1 VRGFTGDGCG
11 DDFYNRKL
19 RQTNASS
26 TQKGG
31 ENSVAVYPGTK
42 KPENKE
48 KRNLVLPAAIVAGVL
63 LLLFMGWLYQKN
75 FGPAPVPPP
84 TGVAKTNNDYINGL
98 YDRTGGSWDKLT
110 DEEKQKVNQMA
121 NGYGQIAFQ
130 NIKK

>member
-1 VRGFTGDGCG
+1 M
-11 DDFYNRKL
+11 
-19 RQTNASS
+19 
-26 TQKGG
+26 
-31 ENSVAVYPGTK
+31 AVYPGTK